1 MRTRFVNLRIP
12 SGGNESRPAEILVE
26 DGRFLAI
33 GPGGEP
39 RPPAGTE
46 TLVDLGGRLALPGV
60 LDGHVHF
67 DDPGFTHRENF
78 ETGTRAAA
86 AGGVTTVADM
96 PCTSLPPVTSRSA
109 LDYKLS
115 VVSPKALV
123 DFLLWGGVSDNAM
136 EHPRWRS
143 RVRELVDAGVAAFKL
158 YLLSGMDTYRDLTPA
173 QVRQVLKEL
182 ARHGVPAGIHAE
194 DREVVL
200 SLTFAEMAEHRDSPL
215 DYADSRPSEV
225 ETWAVRAV
233 ADLCRETGARVHVVH
248 LASGEAL
255 EVVAKAR
262 QEGLPLSAETCPHY
276 LAFTREDLGRLGA
289 LLKTAPVVKS
299 APDREALWK
308 GLADGTLQHVATDH
322 AAGQWPEEKAAGSI
336 WNAYG
341 GVPGVETLLPFL
353 LSEGVAKGRITLERL
368 VEVTAAAPARFFGVA
383 SRKGAIAP
391 GLDADLAVVDEEERW
406 TVTAEALHNL
416 NRYTP
421 FEGHVFTGRV
431 RETFVRGTRVY
442 ARADDGRET
451 FGPAGTGRFVRREAR
466 RTLRGDETPEPKLEE
481 VSR

>member
-12 SGGNESRPAEILVE
+12 AGGNDTRPAELLVE
-26 DGRFLAI
+26 EGRFLEVLPA
-33 GPGGEP
+33 GAS

-46 TLVDLGGRLALPGV
+46 SLVDLGGRLALPGV
-60 LDGHVHF
+60 VDGHVHF

-96 PCTSLPPVTSRSA
+96 PCTSLPPVTSRSS
-109 LDYKLS
+109 LEYKLT
-115 VVSPKALV
+115 VVRPKALV

-136 EHPRWRS
+136 EHPRWRA
-143 RVRELVDAGVAAFKL
+143 RVKELVDAGVAAFKL

-173 QVRQVLKEL
+173 QMRQVLREL

-200 SLTFAEMAEHRDSPL
+200 SLTFAEMAEHRDGPL
-215 DYADSRPSEV
+215 DYADSRPSEA
-225 ETWAVRAV
+225 ETFAVRTV
-233 ADLCRETGARVHVVH
+233 RDLCRETGARVHVVH
-248 LASGEAL
+248 IASGEAL
-255 EVVAKAR
+255 GVVAQAR
-262 QEGLPLSAETCPHY
+262 EEGLPLSAETCPHY
-276 LAFTREDLGRLGA
+276 LAFTRDDLGRLGA

-299 APDREALWK
+299 AADREALWK

-322 AAGQWPEEKAAGSI
+322 AAGQWPEEKSARSI
-336 WNAYG
+336 WNVYG

-353 LSEGVAKGRITLERL
+353 LSEGVAKGRLTLERL
-368 VEVTAAAPARFFGVA
+368 VEVTASAPARFFGVA
-383 SRKGAIAP
+383 SRKGAIEP
-391 GLDADLAVVDEEERW
+391 GLDADLAVVDEKETW
-406 TVTAEALHNL
+406 TVTREALHNL

-431 RETFVRGTRVY
+431 RQTWLRGVRVY
-442 ARADDGRET
+442 SRADDGSEW
-451 FGPAGTGRFVRREAR
+451 FGTPGKGRFVRREAR
-466 RTLRGDETPEPKLEE
+466 WTLGAEREPALVE
-481 VSR
+481 VAR